1 MKNFA
6 APLLALVTVLALAAC
21 GQQTPA
27 VNFSAVLSGA
37 DEVPAVSTAATGSVT
52 ATLQGRSLTI
62 KGTFSGLSAA
72 PSEAHIH
79 EGAAG
84 ANGPVVFPLT
94 IQTVTTDS
102 GSFNQTTELT
112 DAQVNILESDRYYIN
127 VHTTN
132 YPDGEIRGQLERL
145 LE

>member
-6 APLLALVTVLALAAC
+6 ALLLALVTVLALAAC
-21 GQQTPA
+21 AQVTPA
-27 VNFSAVLSGA
+27 VNFSAVLAGA
-37 DEVPAVSTAATGSVT
+37 GEVPAVTTAGTGSVT
-52 ATLQGRSLTI
+52 AVLQGRSLTVR
-62 KGTFSGLSAA
+62 GTFSGLSAA

-94 IQTVTTDS
+94 IKTVTTDS
-102 GSFNQTTELT
+102 GSFDQTIVLSE
-112 DAQVNILESDRYYIN
+112 AQVNVLESDGYYVN
-127 VHTTN
+127 VHTTSH
-132 YPDGEIRGQLERL
+132 PDGEIRGQLKRL